1 MKFPNHREQLIIRK
15 SIEDKHPID
24 GDIVRTEAYVAEECE
39 KLAEQLKEFES
50 EE

>member
-1 MKFPNHREQLIIRK
+1 MKFPNRSEQLIIRK

-24 GDIVRTEAYVAEECE
+24 GDIVRTESYVAEECE